1 MPKEITT
8 LLTFFGGTG
17 DLAKRKLYPSTYNL
31 FKKGFLQEHFA
42 IIGTA
47 RQDLTT
53 DEFRELVRTSIADFT
68 EDQADAEEFVSHF
81 YYIRLDITDKTGYAD
96 MLALNNELDAKYD
109 LKGNRIF
116 YMSVAPRFFGTV
128 AKYLKSENLLTEN
141 GEFNRL
147 MIEKPFGSS
156 YDTAEELQNELS
168 EAFDESQIYRID
180 HYLGKEMVQNIA
192 AVRFGNPLFD
202 AAWNKDMFP

>member
-53 DEFRELVRTSIADFT
+53 DEFRELRS
-68 EDQADAEEFVSHF
+68 EERRV
-81 YYIRLDITDKTGYAD
+81 
-96 MLALNNELDAKYD
+96 
-109 LKGNRIF
+109 
-116 YMSVAPRFFGTV
+116 
-128 AKYLKSENLLTEN
+128 
-141 GEFNRL
+141 
-147 MIEKPFGSS
+147 
-156 YDTAEELQNELS
+156 
-168 EAFDESQIYRID
+168 
-180 HYLGKEMVQNIA
+180 GKEC
-192 AVRFGNPLFD
+192 RSRWSPYH
-202 AAWNKDMFP
+202 